1 MSIQLDGTTAVLAGS
16 VSVEDAE
23 PLASW
28 LRETPDGAVDLGA
41 CTHLHTAALQAL
53 LSARP
58 RISVTPADG
67 FLAAWVTPVLA
78 PADPDSSGET
88 R

>member
-1 MSIQLDGTTAVLAGS
+1 MSIQLDHTTAVLAGS

-28 LRETPDGAVDLGA
+28 LRETPEGAVDLGA

-58 RISVTPADG
+58 RISVAPADG
-67 FLAAWVTPVLA
+67 FLAAWVTPALA
-78 PADPDSSGET
+78 

>member
-1 MSIQLDGTTAVLAGS
+1 

-23 PLASW
+23 PLANW
-28 LRETPDGAVDLGA
+28 LRQTPGGAVDLGA

-53 LSARP
+53 ASARP
-58 RISVTPADG
+58 RIAVAPTDH
-67 FLAAWVTPVLA
+67 FLLTWIVPLL
-78 PADPDSSGET
+78 T